1 MARKC
6 WEDAEKVEAEIERLK
21 KSEDVKLAKREQNII
36 NRRKQ
41 YMWTL
46 QWMEKRGREL
56 REMGCTSEN
65 MEEILFGEPAQT
77 GMVEA

>member
-6 WEDAEKVEAEIERLK
+6 WDDAEAVEAEIERLK

-36 NRRKQ
+36 YRRKQ
-41 YMWTL
+41 YMWNL

-56 REMGCTSEN
+56 REMGCTNEN
-65 MEEILFGEPAQT
+65 MEEILFREPEQT
-77 GMVEA
+77 DMVEA